1 MILVQVEIFEFKSI
15 SHVKLPVNDIMCL
28 VGKNESGKTNI
39 IEAISYLNFLN
50 KRLTLYHTTKS
61 SKRYRKEFPLIS
73 GLFSINKNDFNFF
86 TEFTYGNDVVDMLSL
101 AESLK
106 SHNTGYVEIKRWG
119 NSFSDIEL
127 KILDK
132 NKSLLLKPTELIKD
146 KSQLSEF
153 LDRFFIE
160 LYPTIDFFSDE
171 EFTIEPAST
180 EDLLSNNSKFD
191 SFRRLLKVGG
201 IDNMNL
207 LNSEVEEV
215 TELTSDAETV
225 LTEIFRK
232 YYLQDKTISIL
243 IRPSSMGKWNVLIKD
258 STKKTYKLTERSP
271 GFQYFFAFI
280 FNKYYLNGNSNNNSI
295 YLLDEPGKSL
305 HPKGSKDLL
314 RTFKYISE
322 KSQIIYTTHNA
333 FLAVRDNIDNLLL
346 VTKNNKEGTKI
357 NLKPYNN
364 KYEVLRKELGIL
376 LNDSFILSDINLLVE
391 GATEKLALHRIFNE
405 ENSPELEW
413 VNIINCETVS
423 KIRPTIKY
431 LNDLG
436 LKGIVLVDSDTAG
449 KSLIDNINF
458 KKLTKDVKRWQVME
472 IDDLFSSRNKER
484 TFEDLFS
491 HKFYIKAYNMYYS
504 SNNDVIDF
512 KVNFNPLDEKSIP
525 NTAIIKTVQ
534 AHLKKFSDTSLN
546 KVAVARIYFELINT
560 EKGKKVINANIDKL
574 SNLIESKVKK
584 LII

>member
-15 SHVKLPVNDIMCL
+15 NHLKLPINDIICL

-39 IEAISYLNFLN
+39 IEAISYLNFLDT
-50 KRLTLYHTTKS
+50 KLTLNQTIKS
-61 SKRYRKEFPLIS
+61 SKRYRKEFPMIS
-73 GLFSINKNDFNFF
+73 GLFLIDKNDITFF
-86 TEFTYGNDVVDMLSL
+86 AKYQYSKNVLDNDLII
-101 AESLK
+101 ENLK
-106 SHNTGYVEIKRWG
+106 AQEKGYLEIKRWG
-119 NSFSDIEL
+119 NSLNDIEL

-132 NKSLLLKPTELIKD
+132 DKTLLFRPIESLENKNQRNEL
-146 KSQLSEF
+146 

-160 LYPTIDFFSDE
+160 FYPKIEFFSDE

-180 EDLLSNNSKFD
+180 EDLLSSNSKFS

-201 IDNMNL
+201 IDDLNL
-207 LNSEVEEV
+207 LNSEVDEV
-215 TELTSDAETV
+215 TELTADAETE

-243 IRPSSMGKWNVLIKD
+243 IRSSPTGKWNVLIKD

-305 HPKGSKDLL
+305 HPKGAKDLL
-314 RTFKYISE
+314 RTFNDISN

-346 VTKNNKEGTKI
+346 VTKNNKDGTKI
-357 NLKPYNN
+357 NLKPYRN

-391 GATEKLALHRIFNE
+391 GATEKFVLHHIFNE
-405 ENSPELEW
+405 LNSNELEW
-413 VNIINCETVS
+413 VNIINCESVNEI
-423 KIRPTIKY
+423 KPTIKY
-431 LNDLG
+431 LNNLG
-436 LKGIVLVDSDTAG
+436 LKGIVLVDSDKAG
-449 KSLIDNINF
+449 KSLLNNQKF
-458 KKLTKDVKRWQVME
+458 KDLTKNKNRWQVTE
-472 IDDLFSSRNKER
+472 INDIFSSKNKER

-491 HKFYIKAYNMYYS
+491 LPLYLKAYNTFYS
-504 SNNDVIDF
+504 NNNDVIDF
-512 KVNFNPLDEKSIP
+512 KVDFKPLDEKSKLDTP
-525 NTAIIKTVQ
+525 IIKAVQ
-534 AHLKKFSDTSLN
+534 EHLEKFCESSVN
-546 KVAVARIYFELINT
+546 KVAVARNYFELIKT
-560 EKGKKVINANIDKL
+560 EKEKKEMNTNFEKL
-574 SNLIESKVKK
+574 SKLIESKTKK
-584 LII
+584 LLI